1 MRAGAIGQDAVK
13 PLSDTLWTLVRWA
26 LPVTVATVIAAA
38 AVGSSRLGEEVRGRV
53 QQRLAQEFPGHVVQV
68 QAASLV
74 DGEGIVVRGVSIVD
88 PSLPRECRQVL
99 WVEEV
104 RLACSTDLT
113 ELVTQ
118 VPVITSVRLRRPVVH
133 AVRRPDGV
141 WTVASFARPRAG
153 HAALV
158 PITVEDATLLVD
170 DVPRQARMMVRQISM
185 DVRPEQVAAGA
196 VGDGA
201 VVRGTATGDSFER
214 LTFGGRVSVG
224 TGAFALTGAVQSLEV
239 TPRMV
244 EAVSTAVPGP
254 AGPALRAE
262 AAGLRG
268 RIGLEWQIAGDVK
281 ALRDAAFSVAGRL
294 ESGRFEHASLP
305 FAMSDVTAVF
315 RADRSGL
322 QLEQLEAHAGSTLL
336 RGSGRYAG
344 WDATADFDLLVEA
357 ERLLVGRHWEGLL
370 PDAVAAHWSKL
381 LPAGEVDLRA
391 QVARRGGTITPDV
404 SVRCRNVSLTHY
416 RFPYRLDRT
425 VGTVVLQNGALSIHL
440 SGQAGGHPVQVQG
453 SFRTEPAPAG
463 GTVGSLEV
471 RGDGMRIDDA
481 LLAAM
486 PPRSADIVRTLRAAG
501 MFDFVFRH
509 DRAPHIPGGYANSL
523 GIRLSQCSMSYA
535 GFPYPLANVS
545 GSVRMDRGHWTLRDI
560 TGSNDTGVV
569 RCSGMLVPVGEDD
582 GELTLNLVGSGVVLE
597 RELRDALPVAMRQ
610 IWDDVDPRGNAEFTA
625 TVRHRVK
632 ARRTDVE
639 VRATPQGDTVSIEPA
654 WFPYRLESLRG
665 QVAWKDGQLRFDR
678 VRGTHARTVVAAEG
692 VCRFAPGGG
701 WHVSFEKL
709 SADRFRADHEVL
721 QALPP
726 GLQQAVAAVRLR
738 GLLSLSG
745 VLDIHSAPGAPAAS
759 WDMLLDV
766 EQGSLDVGTPIEH
779 VHGGIR
785 LRGQSDGRAWQ
796 TNGDMAIDSATWRG
810 MQLTDVRGPL
820 AMDAG
825 GVRFGATAVQGGEPG
840 AARRVSARVAGGSLL
855 IDGSAV
861 AGEGGGFAVAAAL
874 AEADLE
880 RLAGD
885 TLAAAHPYRGRV
897 FADVEVSGSR
907 AGTHSLAGRGQVRL
921 RDADIYELPLVVA
934 LLKMLRVKAPDRNA
948 FGSSVVDFRIEGPR
962 AYLDNIE
969 LSGDAISL
977 VGNGEVDLDSN
988 VHMTF
993 RSIMGDSATQLPA
1006 MKRVLGGASG
1016 QFMLIHVDG
1025 TLAHPEMTSEAFP
1038 TLAAAIQKLQSQR
1051 RGPDTPRSAAGRRE
1065 NPR

>member
-1 MRAGAIGQDAVK
+1 MRADVPGPDTVK
-13 PLSDTLWTLVRWA
+13 PLSETLWTLVRWA
-26 LPVTVATVIAAA
+26 LPLTVAGVIAAA

-68 QAASLV
+68 QSASLV

-88 PSLPRECRQVL
+88 PSLPREWRQVL
-99 WVEEV
+99 WVDEI

-118 VPVITSVRLRRPVVH
+118 VPRITAVRLRRPVVH
-133 AVRRPDGV
+133 AVRRQDGI
-141 WTVASFARPRAG
+141 WTVASLARPRSRDG
-153 HAALV
+153 GMMPV
-158 PITVEDATLLVD
+158 VIEDATLLVD
-170 DVPRQARMMVRQISM
+170 DVPRQARAMVRQIAM
-185 DVRPEQVAAGA
+185 DVQPEAAAGGGGWA
-196 VGDGA
+196 T
-201 VVRGTATGDSFER
+201 VRGTATSDSFER
-214 LTFGGRVSVG
+214 LAFGGRVAIG
-224 TGAFALTGAVQSLEV
+224 TGGFELRGTVQSLEL
-239 TPRMV
+239 TPQLV
-244 EAVSTAVPGP
+244 AAVAAVAPGQ
-254 AGPALRAE
+254 AAASLRSQAS
-262 AAGLRG
+262 GLRG
-268 RIGLEWQIAGDVK
+268 RIGLEWQVAGDPA
-281 ALRDAAFSVAGRL
+281 ALENAVFAVAGRL

-305 FAMSDVTAVF
+305 FAMSDVTAAF
-315 RADRSGL
+315 RADRDGL
-322 QLEQLEAHAGSTLL
+322 QFDQLEAHAGSTLL

-344 WDATADFDLLVEA
+344 WNATADFDVLIEA
-357 ERLLVGRHWEGLL
+357 ERLIVGRHWEGLL
-370 PDAVAAHWSKL
+370 PDAFASHWSKL
-381 LPAGEVDLRA
+381 LPAGEIDLRA
-391 QVARRGGTITPDV
+391 QVARRQGAVTPDI

-425 VGTVVLQNGALSIHL
+425 VGTVVLQDGTLSIHL

-453 SFRTEPAPAG
+453 SFRTAPPPAG

-486 PPRSADIVRTLRAAG
+486 PPRSADIVRSLRAAG

-509 DRAPHIPGGYANSL
+509 DRSPELPGGHANSL

-535 GFPYPLANVS
+535 GFPYPLSNVS

-569 RCSGMLVPVGEDD
+569 RCSGMLVPDGEDD
-582 GELTLNLVGSGVVLE
+582 GELTLNLVGTGVVLE
-597 RELRDALPVAMRQ
+597 RELRDALPAAMRQ
-610 IWDDVDPRGNAEFTA
+610 IWDDVDPRGNAEFAA

-632 ARRTDVE
+632 ARRTVVE

-654 WFPYRLESLRG
+654 WFPYRLERLRG
-665 QVAWKDGQLRFDR
+665 QLTWQDGQLRFDR

-721 QALPP
+721 QALPA
-726 GLQQAVAAVRLR
+726 GLQQAIAAVRLR
-738 GLLSLSG
+738 GLLSLAGS
-745 VLDIHSAPGAPAAS
+745 LDIHSAAGAPAAS
-759 WDMLLDV
+759 WDMHLDV
-766 EQGSLDVGTPIEH
+766 EQGAIDVGTPIEH

-796 TNGDMAIDSATWRG
+796 TFGDMAIDSATWRG
-810 MQLTDVRGPL
+810 LQLTAIQGPL
-820 AMDAG
+820 AMDSA
-825 GVRFGATAVQGGEPG
+825 GVRFGATAARGGDPG
-840 AARRVSARVAGGSLL
+840 ATRRVSARVAGGTLL
-855 IDGSAV
+855 IDGSVA

-897 FADVEVSGSR
+897 FGSVEVSGSR
-907 AGTHSLAGRGQVRL
+907 VGTHSLAGRGQVRL

-934 LLKMLRVKAPDRNA
+934 MLKMLRIKAPDRSA
-948 FGSSVVDFRIEGPR
+948 FGSSDVDFRIEGPR

-977 VGNGEVDLDSN
+977 VGNGEVDFDSN

-1051 RGPDTPRSAAGRRE
+1051 RGPETPRSAAGRRE
-1065 NPR
+1065 NQW